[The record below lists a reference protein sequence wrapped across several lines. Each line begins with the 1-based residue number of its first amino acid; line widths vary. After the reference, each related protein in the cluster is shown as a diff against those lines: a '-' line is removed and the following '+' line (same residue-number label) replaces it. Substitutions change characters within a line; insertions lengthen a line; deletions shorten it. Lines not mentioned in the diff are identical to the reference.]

1 MAGRNL
7 IIFGPPGAGKG
18 TQAPRLAAE
27 FGLPH
32 VATGD
37 MFRAHQREGTALG
50 LRAKAYMEA
59 GELVP
64 DTLVIEMLVERIGQ
78 ADAADGFLLDG
89 FPRTVAQAVALDVE
103 LAANGSRIDALLV
116 LDVTEEDVVTRISGR
131 LVCANGHVF
140 HETFSPPAVA
150 AVCDTCGLALARRA
164 DDEPDVVRNRYRN
177 VYLAQT
183 APVRDHYTALGVP
196 ALDVDGT
203 GSTDAVYER
212 LRTALQRP

>member
-1 MAGRNL
+1 VAGRNL

-32 VATGD
+32 IATGD

-50 LRAKAYMEA
+50 LRAKAFMEA

-64 DTLVIEMLVERIGQ
+64 DALVIEMLVARISEP
-78 ADAADGFLLDG
+78 DAATGFLLDG
-89 FPRTVAQAVALDVE
+89 FPRTVAQAVALDAE
-103 LAANGSRIDALLV
+103 LSRHGSQIDALLV
-116 LDVTEEDVVTRISGR
+116 LDVAEEDVVRRISGR
-131 LVCANGHVF
+131 VVCANGHVF
-140 HETFSPPAVA
+140 HESFSPPAVA
-150 AVCDTCGLALARRA
+150 GTCDTCGLALARRP
-164 DDEPDVVRNRYRN
+164 DDEADVVRNRYRN

-183 APVRDHYTALGVP
+183 EPVRDHYVALEVP
-196 ALDVDGT
+196 AIVVDGT

-212 LRTALQRP
+212 LRAALQAR